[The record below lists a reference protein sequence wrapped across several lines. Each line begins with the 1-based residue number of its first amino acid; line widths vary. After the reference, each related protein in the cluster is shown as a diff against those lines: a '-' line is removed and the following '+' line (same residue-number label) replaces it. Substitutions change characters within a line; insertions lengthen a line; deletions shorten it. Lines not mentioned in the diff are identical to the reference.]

1 MDDSGTDRHPRG
13 NRPFLHLSEKQQ
25 GAVSTA
31 LTILAALVILSTLL
45 GLGWIASLFLH
56 RFSNVLMPVAVGAIG
71 AFVLKPYYDWLRTK
85 LRFPPVLA
93 LMAVVLSIVVPLAA
107 FGWFFGALAVEQLI
121 EAGQKLPEWW
131 AKTWG
136 QVQDR
141 WPAVLAFI
149 DTNIWAQRAK
159 LALME
164 QQDAVLEGL
173 QTVSGRALLAG
184 GAVFRGLGAMVSW
197 FVLPVYFGFFL
208 MADWKPDRGLNEL
221 LPFFKP
227 ETRKDVGYLVTEF
240 VTIIVAFFR
249 GQLIIALLQG
259 VLYAIGFSAV
269 GLRYGFVLGLLLGLL
284 NIVPYLGSIIG
295 LGVGLPL
302 AYFQQDGGLWLT
314 GAVLIVFTVVQ
325 LIESYLLT
333 PKIMG
338 ERTGLH
344 PVAIIVAIFFWGSAL
359 NGIMGMILAIP
370 LTAFLVVFWRLAR
383 EKYIGELV

>member
-1 MDDSGTDRHPRG
+1 MDDSGAAPPSQGH
-13 NRPFLHLSEKQQ
+13 RPIVRLSEKQQ
-25 GAVSTA
+25 GAVGVA
-31 LTILAALVILSTLL
+31 LTILAALVILCTLL

-56 RFSNVLMPVAVGAIG
+56 RFSHVLMPVAVGAIG
-71 AFVLKPYYDWLRTK
+71 AFVFKPYYDWLRGR

-93 LMAVVLSIVVPLAA
+93 LVTVILSIVIPMAA
-107 FGWFFGALAVEQLI
+107 FGWFFGALAVEQLV
-121 EAGQKLPEWW
+121 EAGQKFPEWW
-131 AKTWG
+131 TKTWD
-136 QVQDR
+136 QVKDR
-141 WPAVLAFI
+141 WPRVLEFI
-149 DTNIWAQRAK
+149 ETNTWAQRAK
-159 LALME
+159 VALEE
-164 QQDAVLEGL
+164 QQGAVLGVL
-173 QTVSGRALLAG
+173 QTMGGQALLAG
-184 GAVFRGLGAMVSW
+184 GVVFRAFGTMVSW
-197 FVLPVYFGFFL
+197 FVLPIYFGFFL

-227 ETRKDVGYLVTEF
+227 ETRKDIGYLVTEF
-240 VTIIVAFFR
+240 VNIIVAFFR
-249 GQLIIALLQG
+249 GQLIIAMLQG

-295 LGVGLPL
+295 LGISLPL
-302 AYFQQDGGLWLT
+302 AYFQQGGGLWLT

-383 EKYIGELV
+383 EKYIGELL